1 MKKTNRYEMKTLD
14 QLVTLDQ
21 REPVSARIKESSVK
35 VFKSEAKRLGVS
47 VSSLLAAILDDYA
60 EWANGKKK

>member
-14 QLVTLDQ
+14 QLVTHDQ
-21 REPVSARIKESSVK
+21 REPVSTRIKESSVK
-35 VFKSEAKRLGVS
+35 VFKGEAKRLGVS

-60 EWANGKKK
+60 DWVKAGSK